1 MLKQQPRILTA
12 TESAFAAKHFTQV
25 YSFLNENNLSED
37 DYYDSAING
46 FLKAVQKYNTS
57 AAFGD
62 FKEFAE
68 ACMKAECAAYKE
80 KLSRTPTVLSISDCY
95 NSANELE
102 DTIADVKNTMDEA
115 ISSICLEETMQ
126 CFDATQQ
133 RIVHLLMDGYSR
145 MDIAAMLHMSV
156 TALFDEIRLIQNKA
170 MASPLMAAV

>member
-25 YSFLNENNLSED
+25 YLFLNENNLSED

-46 FLKAVQKYNTS
+46 FLKAVQEYNTS
-57 AAFGD
+57 ADFGD

-68 ACMKAECAAYKE
+68 ACMKAECTAYKE
-80 KLSRTPTVLSISDCY
+80 KLSRTPTVLSISECY

-115 ISSICLEETMQ
+115 ISAICLEETMQ
-126 CFDATQQ
+126 CFDAILIYH
-133 RIVHLLMDGYSR
+133 RIQVCQPKVLLYENNTVHLEDKLLEDYCK
-145 MDIAAMLHMSV
+145 
-156 TALFDEIRLIQNKA
+156 LFQAN
-170 MASPLMAAV
+170 